1 MPRHSRVVGGTAAD
15 RWKNRVTA
23 HDSNVC
29 VAMSNTDLCDVDLEP
44 LMAYVDS
51 LLRDEIWPAYWTYS
65 LDLDL
70 SCNCGITD
78 FGVRVH
84 IMQFL
89 GKWPACRRLKLY
101 QTSIGDV
108 ALKALSPWVASG
120 NAQELHLS
128 DLGGTVTGETVLQ
141 LCRQIHW
148 KGKYPYRTNRG
159 HLAALWLRLEHNGIH
174 NPDELVSA
182 AQAEGIW
189 VCALEKTDI
198 ATVRPGLPAPRGP
211 YCNASI
217 NLVLFRMQNRKAPKQ
232 HENVNFR
239 QSLLT
244 MLHADCPSPQKTL
257 LSEPLALSVDEYK
270 LWVMESRENEE
281 SGANESNFDTFGDDA
296 DMGWSF
302 EENLAANER
311 LAMPTP
317 KQPGVGPLASSLEGK
332 KIRVAP
338 GDARIEIEQ
347 EVQDILE
354 VSPVLR
360 RFDFDGSVRQYLHA
374 LRSMGGR
381 AKVREAL
388 LLIHRATRDKE
399 RRTIQKW
406 PAYLLKLLKRFLRS
420 PEADDLSDDGDQC
433 ASAPVEPSRVLEDS
447 SQSAL
452 TWLNSSLP
460 LATFQ

>member
-15 RWKNRVTA
+15 RWRNRVTA
-23 HDSNVC
+23 HDSNVV
-29 VAMSNTDLCDVDLEP
+29 VALSNADLCDVDLEP
-44 LMAYVDS
+44 LMAYLDS
-51 LLRDEIWPAYWTYS
+51 LLRDEIWPTYWMYS

-78 FGVRVH
+78 FGVTVH
-84 IMQFL
+84 IMRLL

-120 NAQELHLS
+120 NAHELHLS

-182 AQAEGIW
+182 AQAEGMW
-189 VCALEKTDI
+189 VCALDKTDM
-198 ATVRPGLPAPRGP
+198 ATVRPGIAAPRGP
-211 YCNASI
+211 HCNASI
-217 NLVLFRMQNRKAPKQ
+217 NLVLFRMQNRKPPKQ
-232 HENVNFR
+232 NDNVNFR

-244 MLHADCPSPQKTL
+244 MLHVDCPSPQKPL
-257 LSEPLALSVDEYK
+257 RSEPLALSVDEYQ
-270 LWVMESRENEE
+270 LWVMEARENEE
-281 SGANESNFDTFGDDA
+281 SGANASNFDTFGDDA

-302 EENLAANER
+302 EENVAANER
-311 LAMPTP
+311 LSIPTP
-317 KQPGVGPLASSLEGK
+317 KQPGVGPLASSHEGK

-347 EVQDILE
+347 EVQDILA
-354 VSPVLR
+354 VNPVLR
-360 RFDFDGSVRQYLHA
+360 RFDFDGSVRQHLHA
-374 LRSMGGR
+374 LRSIGGR
-381 AKVREAL
+381 AKVREAM
-388 LLIHRATRDKE
+388 LLIHSATRDKE
-399 RRTIQKW
+399 RTTIQKW

-420 PEADDLSDDGDQC
+420 PEAGDILNDGDQC
-433 ASAPVEPSRVLEDS
+433 AIAPVEPSPVLEDS

-460 LATFQ
+460 LSTFQ